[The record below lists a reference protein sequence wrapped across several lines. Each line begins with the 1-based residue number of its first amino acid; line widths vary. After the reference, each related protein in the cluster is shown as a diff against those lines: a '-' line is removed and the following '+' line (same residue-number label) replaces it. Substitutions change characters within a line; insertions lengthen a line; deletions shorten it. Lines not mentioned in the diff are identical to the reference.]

1 MAVRSQRRALGAL
14 FFVLAA
20 LFLGMALAAGAA
32 ARERAGVWV
41 IAIAAGVLG
50 LWMLGLAVRAWRR

>member
-1 MAVRSQRRALGAL
+1 MAARSQRRALGAL

-20 LFLGMALAAGAA
+20 LFLGMAVAAGGA
-32 ARERAGVWV
+32 EVWV
-41 IAIAAGVLG
+41 IAVAAGVLG

>member
-1 MAVRSQRRALGAL
+1 MAARSQRRALGAL

-32 ARERAGVWV
+32 EVWV

-50 LWMLGLAVRAWRR
+50 VWMLGLAVRAWR

>member
-1 MAVRSQRRALGAL
+1 VAARSQRRALGAL

-20 LFLGMALAAGAA
+20 LFCGMALAAGGA
-32 ARERAGVWV
+32 EVWV

>member
-1 MAVRSQRRALGAL
+1 MAARSQRRALGAL

-20 LFLGMALAAGAA
+20 LFSGMAIAAFGAEVWVVALAAG
-32 ARERAGVWV
+32 
-41 IAIAAGVLG
+41 VLA

>member
-1 MAVRSQRRALGAL
+1 VAARSQRRALGAL

-20 LFLGMALAAGAA
+20 LFLGMAVAAGGA
-32 ARERAGVWV
+32 EVWV
-41 IAIAAGVLG
+41 IAVAAGVLG